1 MVNITKKLLDA
12 VERCPDYLTFNPDTM
27 NISLE
32 HLPVTKRQQVQA
44 ITRIVRQAVNPEKII
59 LFGIYSVPGTG
70 FFGNGSFSAAWVT
83 VDLLVV
89 TRRDEGRSGYELQ
102 DILENRCRSCA
113 PVTVLVHDIG
123 YVNDRLAEGH
133 TFFSMIRR
141 EAILLYDAGN
151 VALAPSIHPD
161 PEQICRIAQK
171 DFERWRL
178 QAWGFFRSA
187 IFNCDQKEWKIAVF
201 LLHQSTEYI
210 YQAILLVF
218 TGYKPTTHNLDKL
231 RRYTNRFSIELAFLF
246 PRDTE
251 EEDRL
256 FRLLLQGYVDARY
269 NEEYRISEEDVR
281 LLTERVTRLLSIA
294 ERVCRNRFI
303 SLEKM
308 TTGKQNGM

>member
-1 MVNITKKLLDA
+1 
-12 VERCPDYLTFNPDTM
+12 M

-32 HLPVTKRQQVQA
+32 HLPIVKRQQVQA

-59 LFGIYSVPGTG
+59 LFGIYSVAGAGAG
-70 FFGNGSFSAAWVT
+70 FLGDGLFSAAWVT

-89 TRRDEGRSGYELQ
+89 TRKEEGRSGYELQ
-102 DILENRCRSCA
+102 DIIENRCRNCA

-141 EAILLYDAGN
+141 EAILLYDAGI
-151 VALAPSIHPD
+151 VPLAQAIRPD
-161 PEQICRIAQK
+161 PEQIRRVAEK

-178 QAWGFFRSA
+178 QARGFFRSA
-187 IFNCDQKEWKIAVF
+187 VFNCEHKEWKIAVF
-201 LLHQSTEYI
+201 LLHQSAEYI
-210 YQAILLVF
+210 YQAILLAF

-231 RRYTNRFSIELAFLF
+231 RRYTNRFSIELALLF

-269 NEEYRISEEDVR
+269 NEEYRISEEEAR
-281 LLTERVTRLLSIA
+281 LLTERIARLLSIA

-303 SLEKM
+303 SLGKM
-308 TTGKQNGM
+308 AAGK